1 MLNPKTIHQLSEIL
15 GSDRLKKNVSLASHT
30 TFGIGGPAQLFYKAK
45 TSKELIRVIKA
56 ARELKIPY
64 FILGGGSNI
73 LVADRG
79 LVGLTIKIQ
88 NSKFKVQNYRIIAEA
103 GTPLAKVVKAAQ
115 EHSLSGLECC
125 IGIPGTVGGAVAGN
139 AGDKNQWISQCIK
152 SVTILDKSGKII
164 NLKKDN
170 CQFGY
175 RTSCFKDNPSK
186 IILEAILELKKEN
199 SKTIKEKT
207 KQFLEAK
214 GNQPKEKSAGSIF
227 KNPANDS
234 AGRLIDAAGLKGKK
248 VGEAQISPQH
258 ANFIINLGRAKAKD
272 VLTLI
277 RLAQNEVKEKFGV
290 ELELEIKLI
299 GFKRKEIENII
310 N

>member
-1 MLNPKTIHQLSEIL
+1 MLNPKTIHQLNEIL
-15 GSDRLKKNVSLASHT
+15 GSDRLKKNVPLASHT

-45 TSKELIRVIKA
+45 TSEELIKVIKA

-64 FILGGGSNI
+64 FILAGGSNI
-73 LVADRG
+73 LVANQGFTG
-79 LVGLTIKIQ
+79 LVIKVESQKIKI
-88 NSKFKVQNYRIIAEA
+88 KGYKIIAEA
-103 GTPLAKVVKAAQ
+103 GTLLAKVVKAAQ

-139 AGDKNQWISQCIK
+139 AGAKNQWISQCIK

-170 CQFGY
+170 CQFCY

-186 IILEAILELKKEN
+186 IILEAIFELKREN
-199 SKTIKEKT
+199 LKIIKEKT
-207 KQFLEAK
+207 KQFLKAR

-234 AGRLIDAAGLKGKK
+234 AGRLIDAADLKGKR
-248 VGEAQISPQH
+248 VEEAQISLQH
-258 ANFIINLGRAKAKD
+258 ANFIINLGKAKAKD
-272 VLTLI
+272 VLALI
-277 RLAQNEVKEKFGV
+277 KLVQNKVKEKFGV
-290 ELELEIKLI
+290 KLELEIKLI
-299 GFKRKEIENII
+299 GFKKKK
-310 N
+310 

>member
-1 MLNPKTIHQLSEIL
+1 MLNPKNIRQLSKIL
-15 GSDRLKKNVSLASHT
+15 GSDRLKENVSLASHT
-30 TFGIGGPAQLFYKAK
+30 TFGIGGPAQLFYEAK

-56 ARELKIPY
+56 ARQVKIPY

-73 LVADRG
+73 LVADQGFAG
-79 LVGLTIKIQ
+79 LVIRVKIRKLKIKS
-88 NSKFKVQNYRIIAEA
+88 SKIIAEA
-103 GTPLAKVVKAAQ
+103 GIPLAKVVKAAQ
-115 EHSLSGLECC
+115 EHALSGLECC
-125 IGIPGTVGGAVAGN
+125 IGIPGTIGGAIVGN
-139 AGDKNQWISQCIK
+139 AGAKNQWINQCIK
-152 SVTILDKSGKII
+152 SVTILDESCKIVS
-164 NLKKDN
+164 LKKDN

-175 RTSCFKDNPSK
+175 RTSCFRDNPLK
-186 IILEAILELKKEN
+186 IVLKAIFELKKEN
-199 SKTIKEKT
+199 PRIIKEKT
-207 KQFLEAK
+207 KQSLEVR
-214 GNQPKEKSAGSIF
+214 GDQPKEKSAGSIF

>member
-1 MLNPKTIHQLSEIL
+1 MFNNKLSKIL
-15 GSDRLKKNVSLASHT
+15 GSDRLKKNVPLAPHT
-30 TFGIGGPAQLFYKAK
+30 TFGIGGSAQLFYKAK
-45 TSKELIRVIKA
+45 TSKELIKAIKA
-56 ARELKIPY
+56 AHKLKIPY

-79 LVGLTIKIQ
+79 LAGLVVKVQ
-88 NSKFKVQNYRIIAEA
+88 SSKFKVQSYKIFAEA
-103 GTPLAKVVKAAQ
+103 GVPLTKLVEIAQ

-139 AGDKNQWISQCIK
+139 AGAKNQWINQCIK

-164 NLKKDN
+164 NLKKDD

-175 RTSCFKDNPSK
+175 RSSCLRDNSSK
-186 IILEAILELKKEN
+186 IILKAIFELKREN
-199 SKTIKEKT
+199 PKIIKEKT
-207 KQFLEAK
+207 NKFLEARS
-214 GNQPKEKSAGSIF
+214 NQPKEKSAGSIF

-234 AGRLIDAAGLKGKK
+234 AGRLIDAAGLKGKR

-272 VLTLI
+272 VLALI
-277 RLAQNEVKEKFGV
+277 KLAQGRVREKFGV
-290 ELELEIKLI
+290 ELELEIQLI
-299 GFKRKEIENII
+299 GFN
-310 N
+310 